1 MKKVM
6 IFLDRDGTIVYD
18 NKYHL
23 GRQKDWKKKIRFMKG
38 VVSGIKLLNK
48 KLPKAKVYLISN
60 QPGVA
65 IKDFPLL
72 TRKRANEVFK
82 EIVRRLAKKGIKIKG
97 FYLCGHASPDYVKR
111 HPQYKFYKKLAD
123 KNCKCMKPNPGML
136 LSALRKEKLKA
147 KDARIYMIGDR
158 ASDAKTVL
166 KLEGT
171 GIVVPFKNEPG
182 EGAKA
187 RKIKSKKR
195 YIVKDFMQATKIII
209 KKEKSL

>member
-1 MKKVM
+1 MKKVI

-23 GRQKDWKKKIRFMKG
+23 GRQKDWKRKIRFMKG

-48 KLPKAKVYLISN
+48 EIPESKIYLISN
-60 QPGVA
+60 QPGIA

-72 TRKRANEVFK
+72 TRKRANQVFA
-82 EIVRRLAKKGIKIKG
+82 EIRMRLTKKGIKTRG
-97 FYLCGHASPDYVKR
+97 FYICGHASPDYVKR
-111 HPQYKFYKKLAD
+111 HPQYRFDKKLVH
-123 KNCKCMKPNPGML
+123 KSCECMKPNPGML
-136 LSALRKEKLKA
+136 LSALKKEKLKA

-166 KLEGT
+166 KLGGT

-182 EGAKA
+182 EGAKT

-195 YIVKDFMQATKIII
+195 YIVKDFIQAAKIII